1 MLTQSILFDDLTCEA
16 IKQLKS
22 ALLTDNTSYI
32 VRVAIASLQKN
43 LNQNS
48 FCGIF
53 HNTVDNCSQ
62 LSIPRLPGMTD
73 RIIRSQMERFNL
85 TSDEYE
91 TIVRQVV
98 DGFASSGSTIKN
110 PEAAIFGAC
119 RRYAKKRDGQ
129 TTETPAAETP
139 QSSDDESVFDLQ
151 EKLG

>member
-1 MLTQSILFDDLTCEA
+1 
-16 IKQLKS
+16 
-22 ALLTDNTSYI
+22 
-32 VRVAIASLQKN
+32 
-43 LNQNS
+43 
-48 FCGIF
+48 
-53 HNTVDNCSQ
+53 
-62 LSIPRLPGMTD
+62 MTD